1 VDDTMMPSSWL
12 NHWRI
17 KEEVIMENT
26 NDIKNT
32 ITTKFEENLW
42 CHKELEDKRK
52 LRYYK
57 EMVNPNLERSKV
69 SLSFES
75 EKHFLLECL
84 RCTQIRHKLGTLLL
98 ILFKH

>member
-1 VDDTMMPSSWL
+1 MREGSSKLLNHQQLKSGCHNDAKFWL

-42 CHKELEDKRK
+42 CHKEFQDKRK

-57 EMVNPNLERSKV
+57 EMVNPNLENQKY
-69 SLSFES
+69 L
-75 EKHFLLECL
+75 FLL
-84 RCTQIRHKLGTLLL
+84 RVKDT
-98 ILFKH
+98 FF